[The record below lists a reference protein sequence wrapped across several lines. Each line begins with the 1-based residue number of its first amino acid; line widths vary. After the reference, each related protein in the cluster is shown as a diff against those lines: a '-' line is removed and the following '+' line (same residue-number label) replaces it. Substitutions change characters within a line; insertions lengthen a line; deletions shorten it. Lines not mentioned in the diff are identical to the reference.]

1 MEAGATEDMACNE
14 GRGVVVKYTEHYR
27 FKKPGYEDFADIED
41 INYTLE
47 QLDGKFYEQES
58 EINKAVAI
66 TGELV
71 VVKQTIQEMK
81 AQIETYTQQIQK
93 NTNNLAV
100 SMSDIAKLT
109 FQLQLK
115 DLIDSSDMTLVAVD
129 QIDSADSVVIT
140 SGTYADKKVYI

>member
-1 MEAGATEDMACNE
+1 MEAGTTEDMVCNE
-14 GRGVVVKYTEHYR
+14 GRGVVVEYTEHYR

-41 INYTLE
+41 INYALE

-58 EINKAVAI
+58 KINKAVAI

-71 VVKQTIQEMK
+71 VVKQTTQEMK

-129 QIDSADSVVIT
+129 QIDSTDSVVIT

>member
-1 MEAGATEDMACNE
+1 MEAGATEDMVCNE

-41 INYTLE
+41 INYALE

-58 EINKAVAI
+58 KINKAVAI

-71 VVKQTIQEMK
+71 VVKQTTQEMK
-81 AQIETYTQQIQK
+81 VQIETYTQQIQK

-115 DLIDSSDMTLVAVD
+115 DLIDSSDMTLVVVD

>member
-1 MEAGATEDMACNE
+1 MEAGTTEDMVCNE
-14 GRGVVVKYTEHYR
+14 GRGVVVEYTEHYR

-41 INYTLE
+41 INYALE

-58 EINKAVAI
+58 KIDKAVAI

-71 VVKQTIQEMK
+71 VVKQTTQEMK

-129 QIDSADSVVIT
+129 QIDSTDSVVIT

>member
-1 MEAGATEDMACNE
+1 MEAGTTEDMVCNE
-14 GRGVVVKYTEHYR
+14 GRGVVVEYTEHYR

-41 INYTLE
+41 INYALE
-47 QLDGKFYEQES
+47 QLDSKFYEQES
-58 EINKAVAI
+58 KIDKAVAI

-71 VVKQTIQEMK
+71 AVKQTTQEMK
-81 AQIETYTQQIQK
+81 AQIETYTQQMQK

-129 QIDSADSVVIT
+129 QIDSTDSVVIT

>member
-1 MEAGATEDMACNE
+1 MEAGTTEDMVCNE
-14 GRGVVVKYTEHYR
+14 GRGVVVEYTEHYR
-27 FKKPGYEDFADIED
+27 FKKPGYGDFADIED
-41 INYTLE
+41 INYALE

-58 EINKAVAI
+58 KIDKAVAI

-71 VVKQTIQEMK
+71 VVKQTTQEMK

-129 QIDSADSVVIT
+129 QIDSTDSVVIT

>member
-1 MEAGATEDMACNE
+1 MAAGTTEDMVCNE
-14 GRGVVVKYTEHYR
+14 GRGVVVEYTEHYR

-41 INYTLE
+41 INYALE

-58 EINKAVAI
+58 KIDKAVAI

-71 VVKQTIQEMK
+71 VVKQTTQEMK

-129 QIDSADSVVIT
+129 QIDSTDSVVIT

>member
-1 MEAGATEDMACNE
+1 MQ
-14 GRGVVVKYTEHYR
+14 YTEHFK
-27 FKKPGYEDFADIED
+27 FKKPDYEDFADISD
-41 INYTLE
+41 INEVLD
-47 QLDGKFYEQES
+47 QLDAKFYEQES
-58 EINKAVAI
+58 KIDKAVAT
-66 TGELV
+66 TGELA
-71 VVKQTIQEMK
+71 VVKQTTQEMK
-81 AQIETYTQQIQK
+81 VQIETYTHQIQK

-129 QIDSADSVVIT
+129 QIDSTDSVVIT

>member
-1 MEAGATEDMACNE
+1 MEAGATEDMVCNE

-27 FKKPGYEDFADIED
+27 YKRPGYEDFADIED

-47 QLDGKFYEQES
+47 QLDNKFYEQES
-58 EINKAVAI
+58 KIDKAVAI

-71 VVKQTIQEMK
+71 VVKQTTQEMK
-81 AQIETYTQQIQK
+81 TQIETYTQQIQK

-129 QIDSADSVVIT
+129 QIDSAHSVVIT

>member
-1 MEAGATEDMACNE
+1 MEAGTTEDMVCNE
-14 GRGVVVKYTEHYR
+14 GRGVVVEYTEHYR

-58 EINKAVAI
+58 KIDKAVAI

-71 VVKQTIQEMK
+71 VVKQTTQEMK

-129 QIDSADSVVIT
+129 QIDSTDSVVIT

>member
-1 MEAGATEDMACNE
+1 M
-14 GRGVVVKYTEHYR
+14 
-27 FKKPGYEDFADIED
+27 
-41 INYTLE
+41 E

-58 EINKAVAI
+58 KIDKAVAI

-71 VVKQTIQEMK
+71 VVKQTTQEMK

-129 QIDSADSVVIT
+129 QIDSTDSVVIT

>member
-1 MEAGATEDMACNE
+1 MEAGTTEDMVCNE
-14 GRGVVVKYTEHYR
+14 GRGVVVEYTEHYR

-41 INYTLE
+41 INYALE

-58 EINKAVAI
+58 KIDKAVAI

-71 VVKQTIQEMK
+71 VVKQTTQEMK
-81 AQIETYTQQIQK
+81 AQIETYMQQIQK

-129 QIDSADSVVIT
+129 QIDSTDSVVIT